1 MTLGTLVIQIPLS
14 GIHSLKD
21 KRRIVKS
28 VIERLQSRFNASV
41 AEVAAQDNH
50 RIAVIGLAV
59 VANEGPFVHQQLD
72 AILQFIRQDN
82 RIVTGKID
90 REMFY
95 TDEDE
100 PRMV

>member
-1 MTLGTLVIQIPLS
+1 MTIGTLVIHIPLA

-28 VIERLQSRFNASV
+28 VIERLRSRFNASV

-72 AILQFIRQDN
+72 AMIHFIRQDN
-82 RIVTGKID
+82 RIVTSKIN
-90 REMFY
+90 REMYY

-100 PRMV
+100 PDII